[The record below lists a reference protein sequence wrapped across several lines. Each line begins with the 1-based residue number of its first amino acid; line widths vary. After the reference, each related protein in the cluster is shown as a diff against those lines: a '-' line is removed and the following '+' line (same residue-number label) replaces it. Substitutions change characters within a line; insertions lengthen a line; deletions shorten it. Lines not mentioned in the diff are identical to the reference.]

1 MRTLLLMLGLI
12 LAGGAAAAEP
22 ELPDLADESASV
34 LSPQEERML
43 GEDFMRRARRELDIV
58 EDPELNDYIRTLGHK
73 LTAHGG
79 RPPPRMDTPVP
90 RAVAPDSLS
99 PATLPHPY
107 GPQEFRFFIVN
118 DPSINAFAVPGGFIG
133 ANTGLILAAHSEAEL
148 AAVLAHETAHITQ
161 RHIPRMIAEAKRT
174 TLPAM
179 AAMLAAIVLAGASG
193 QAGEAAIAL
202 TGATLA
208 QKELNFSRAFEQE
221 ADRIGM
227 GILTRAGYDARAMP
241 AFFESLLNW
250 SKLYETNLPEFLRT
264 HPITTR
270 RISES
275 RDQAERFP
283 ARAAPDNTAFF
294 HAQAKLRAQAR
305 TSPAEIVREFKAT
318 LESGDYRNADAEHYG
333 YALALLADQQ
343 WDMAR
348 KEIQAL
354 LQRRADYPPYRIAQA
369 ETELAAGKPAE
380 ALAIYAAAL
389 KKTPGNSALERRYA
403 AALLKTGQAGGAYDL
418 LKRAVREQPGDPDL
432 HRLLATAAGEA
443 GHKLEAHRSLAEYYY
458 LNGDPKAAID
468 QLQIATRHAGD
479 SFYAHS
485 GLEARIKEIK
495 DEMALYAGAKETERN
510 R

>member
-1 MRTLLLMLGLI
+1 MRALLLILGLA
-12 LAGGAAAAEP
+12 LAGGVAAAEP

-58 EDPELNDYIRTLGHK
+58 EDPELNDYIRTLGQR
-73 LTAHGG
+73 LAAHNSMDGG
-79 RPPPRMDTPVP
+79 ARAKRDARIEERPR
-90 RAVAPDSLS
+90 
-99 PATLPHPY
+99 
-107 GPQEFRFFIVN
+107 EFRFFIVN

-179 AAMLAAIVLAGASG
+179 AALLAAIVLAGASG

-208 QKELNFSRAFEQE
+208 QQELNFTRAFEQE

-294 HAQAKLRAQAR
+294 HAQAKLRAQAKA
-305 TSPAEIVREFKAT
+305 SPAEIVREFKAS
-318 LESGDYRNADAEHYG
+318 LEAGGYRNADAEHYG

-343 WDMAR
+343 WDPAR
-348 KEIQAL
+348 KQMQAL

-389 KKTPGNSALERRYA
+389 KKTPGNRALERRYA
-403 AALLKTGQAGGAYDL
+403 QALLKTGQAGGAYDL

-458 LNGDPKAAID
+458 LNGNPKAAID

-495 DEMALYAGAKETERN
+495 DEMALYTGKDIERD